1 MTKKLLAPAI
11 VLSLVGLSVSPALA
25 ANKAGDSCKVAGR
38 VVTTSVQ
45 KLACSKVAK
54 KLYWVALTANKAGA
68 PCKVAGRIVTTS
80 VQNLVCAK
88 VAKNLK
94 WVALT
99 APAAT
104 TTTVAPTTTVA
115 ATTTT
120 TTIAVV
126 KPIVT
131 LLRAGGTST
140 SPSVN
145 YTVTGDKDIDC
156 TTLSTVIG
164 VDFATKYISAI
175 NSVVQTSAKVCT
187 VNAQSR
193 AERDNTAYDTV
204 LSAAATFAIADTSGN
219 VQTVL
224 LGSPQTI
231 WVTRAP

>member
-1 MTKKLLAPAI
+1 MKKLLAPAI
-11 VLSLVGLSVSPALA
+11 VLSLIGLSGSPALA

-45 KLACSKVAK
+45 K
-54 KLYWVALTANKAGA
+54 
-68 PCKVAGRIVTTS
+68 
-80 VQNLVCAK
+80 LVCAK

-120 TTIAVV
+120 TTIAPV
-126 KPIVT
+126 KPVVT

-140 SPSVN
+140 SSSVN

-187 VNAQSR
+187 INAQSR
-193 AERDNTAYDTV
+193 APRDNTAYDTV
-204 LSAAATFAIADTSGN
+204 LSAATTFAIADTSGN

>member
-1 MTKKLLAPAI
+1 MKKLLAPAI
-11 VLSLVGLSVSPALA
+11 VLSLIGLSGSPALA
-25 ANKAGDSCKVAGR
+25 ANKVGDSCKVAGR
-38 VVTTSVQ
+38 VVSTSLQ
-45 KLACSKVAK
+45 K
-54 KLYWVALTANKAGA
+54 
-68 PCKVAGRIVTTS
+68 
-80 VQNLVCAK
+80 LVCAK

-99 APAAT
+99 APAPTT

-115 ATTTT
+115 ATTTS
-120 TTIAVV
+120 TTIAAV

-145 YTVTGDKDIDC
+145 YTVTGDRDLDC

-193 AERDNTAYDTV
+193 AERDNTAYETV
-204 LSAAATFAIADTSGN
+204 LSAAATFAIADISGN

>member
-1 MTKKLLAPAI
+1 MKKLLAPAI

-45 KLACSKVAK
+45 KL
-54 KLYWVALTANKAGA
+54 
-68 PCKVAGRIVTTS
+68 
-80 VQNLVCAK
+80 VCAK

-99 APAAT
+99 APAST
-104 TTTVAPTTTVA
+104 TTTAAPTTTVA
-115 ATTTT
+115 VTTTTT

-131 LLRAGGTST
+131 LLRDKGTST
-140 SPSVN
+140 SASVN
-145 YTVTGDKDIDC
+145 YTVSGDKDLDC

-164 VDFATKYISAI
+164 VDFSTKYISAI
-175 NSVVQTSAKVCT
+175 NSVVQTSARVCT

-193 AERDNTAYDTV
+193 AARDNTAYETV

-219 VQTVL
+219 VQTSL

>member
-1 MTKKLLAPAI
+1 MKKLLAPAI
-11 VLSLVGLSVSPALA
+11 VLSLIGLYGSPALA
-25 ANKAGDSCKVAGR
+25 ANKEGAKCMTAGKIVTVSGKKLVCK
-38 VVTTSVQ
+38 
-45 KLACSKVAK
+45 KVAK
-54 KLYWVALTANKAGA
+54 
-68 PCKVAGRIVTTS
+68 S
-80 VQNLVCAK
+80 
-88 VAKNLK
+88 LK
-94 WVALT
+94 WVAV
-99 APAAT
+99 ASNAVT

-120 TTIAVV
+120 TTIAAV
-126 KPIVT
+126 KPVVT

-140 SPSVN
+140 SASVN
-145 YTVTGDKDIDC
+145 YTVTGDKDLDC

-193 AERDNTAYDTV
+193 AERDNTAYETV
-204 LSAAATFAIADTSGN
+204 LSAATTFAIADTSGN

>member
-1 MTKKLLAPAI
+1 MKKLLAPAI
-11 VLSLVGLSVSPALA
+11 VLSLVGLSGSPALA

-45 KLACSKVAK
+45 KL
-54 KLYWVALTANKAGA
+54 
-68 PCKVAGRIVTTS
+68 
-80 VQNLVCAK
+80 VCAK

-99 APAAT
+99 APAST
-104 TTTVAPTTTVA
+104 TTTAAPTTTVA

-131 LLRAGGTST
+131 LLREKGTST

-145 YTVTGDKDIDC
+145 YTVSGDKDLDC
-156 TTLSTVIG
+156 KTLSTVIG
-164 VDFATKYISAI
+164 VDFSTKYISAI
-175 NSVVQTSAKVCT
+175 NSVVQTSARVCT

-193 AERDNTAYDTV
+193 AARDNTAYETV
-204 LSAAATFAIADTSGN
+204 LSAATTFSIADTSGN
-219 VQTVL
+219 VQTSL

>member
-1 MTKKLLAPAI
+1 MKKLLAPAI
-11 VLSLVGLSVSPALA
+11 VLSLVTLSGSPVLA

-38 VVTTSVQ
+38 VVSTSVQ
-45 KLACSKVAK
+45 K
-54 KLYWVALTANKAGA
+54 
-68 PCKVAGRIVTTS
+68 
-80 VQNLVCAK
+80 LVCAK
-88 VAKNLK
+88 VAKKLK

-99 APAAT
+99 APAPTT

-120 TTIAVV
+120 TTIAAV

-145 YTVTGDKDIDC
+145 YTVTGDRDLDC

-175 NSVVQTSAKVCT
+175 NSVVQTSARVCT

-193 AERDNTAYDTV
+193 AARDNTAYETV
-204 LSAAATFAIADTSGN
+204 LSAATTFAIADTSGN

>member
-1 MTKKLLAPAI
+1 MAKKLLAPAI
-11 VLSLVGLSVSPALA
+11 VLSLVTLSGSPVLA

-45 KLACSKVAK
+45 KL
-54 KLYWVALTANKAGA
+54 
-68 PCKVAGRIVTTS
+68 
-80 VQNLVCAK
+80 VCAK
-88 VAKNLK
+88 VAKSLK

-115 ATTTT
+115 VTTTT
-120 TTIAVV
+120 TTIAPV
-126 KPIVT
+126 KPVVT

-140 SPSVN
+140 SSSVN

-193 AERDNTAYDTV
+193 AEQDNTVYETV

>member
-1 MTKKLLAPAI
+1 MKKLLAPAI
-11 VLSLVGLSVSPALA
+11 VLSLIGLSGSPALA
-25 ANKAGDSCKVAGR
+25 ANKVGDSCKVAGR

-45 KLACSKVAK
+45 K
-54 KLYWVALTANKAGA
+54 
-68 PCKVAGRIVTTS
+68 
-80 VQNLVCAK
+80 LVCAK

-120 TTIAVV
+120 TIAAV
-126 KPIVT
+126 KPVVT

-145 YTVTGDKDIDC
+145 YTVTGDKDLDC

-193 AERDNTAYDTV
+193 APRDNTAYDTV

>member
-1 MTKKLLAPAI
+1 MKKLLAPAI
-11 VLSLVGLSVSPALA
+11 VLSLVGLSGSPVLA

-38 VVTTSVQ
+38 VVSTSVQ
-45 KLACSKVAK
+45 K
-54 KLYWVALTANKAGA
+54 
-68 PCKVAGRIVTTS
+68 
-80 VQNLVCAK
+80 LVCAK
-88 VAKNLK
+88 VAKKLK

-104 TTTVAPTTTVA
+104 TTIAPTTTVA

-120 TTIAVV
+120 TTIAAV

-145 YTVTGDKDIDC
+145 YTVTGDKDLDC

-193 AERDNTAYDTV
+193 AARDNTAYDTV

>member
-1 MTKKLLAPAI
+1 MKKLLAPAI
-11 VLSLVGLSVSPALA
+11 VLSLVGLSGSPALA
-25 ANKAGDSCKVAGR
+25 ANKLGDSCNVAGR
-38 VVTTSVQ
+38 VVSTSVQ
-45 KLACSKVAK
+45 K
-54 KLYWVALTANKAGA
+54 
-68 PCKVAGRIVTTS
+68 
-80 VQNLVCAK
+80 LVCAK
-88 VAKNLK
+88 VAKKLK

-104 TTTVAPTTTVA
+104 TTIAPTTTVA

-120 TTIAVV
+120 TTIAAV
-126 KPIVT
+126 KPVVT
-131 LLRAGGTST
+131 LLREKGTST

-145 YTVTGDKDIDC
+145 YTVTGDKDLDC

-175 NSVVQTSAKVCT
+175 NSVVQTSARVCT

-193 AERDNTAYDTV
+193 AARDNTAYETA
-204 LSAAATFAIADTSGN
+204 LSAAATFAVADTSGN

-224 LGSPQTI
+224 LGSPQSI

>member
-1 MTKKLLAPAI
+1 MKKLLAPAI
-11 VLSLVGLSVSPALA
+11 VLSLIGLSVSPALA

-45 KLACSKVAK
+45 KL
-54 KLYWVALTANKAGA
+54 
-68 PCKVAGRIVTTS
+68 
-80 VQNLVCAK
+80 VCAK

-104 TTTVAPTTTVA
+104 TTTVASTTTVA

-120 TTIAVV
+120 TTVAAAA
-126 KPIVT
+126 KPVVT
-131 LLRAGGTST
+131 LLREKGTST

-145 YTVTGDKDIDC
+145 YTVSGDKDLDC
-156 TTLSTVIG
+156 KTLSTVIG
-164 VDFATKYISAI
+164 VDFSTKYISAI
-175 NSVVQTSAKVCT
+175 NSVVQTSARVCT

-193 AERDNTAYDTV
+193 AARDNTAYETV
-204 LSAAATFAIADTSGN
+204 LSAATTFSIADTSGN
-219 VQTVL
+219 VQTSL

>member
-1 MTKKLLAPAI
+1 MQDYRQ
-11 VLSLVGLSVSPALA
+11 
-25 ANKAGDSCKVAGR
+25 GDYHE
-38 VVTTSVQ
+38 
-45 KLACSKVAK
+45 CSKVAK
-54 KLYWVALTANKAGA
+54 N
-68 PCKVAGRIVTTS
+68 P
-80 VQNLVCAK
+80 
-88 VAKNLK
+88 K

-99 APAAT
+99 APAVT
-104 TTTVAPTTTVA
+104 TTIAPTTTVA

-120 TTIAVV
+120 IAAL

-131 LLRAGGTST
+131 LLRAGGTSA
-140 SPSVN
+140 SSSVN
-145 YTVTGDKDIDC
+145 YTVTGDRDLDC

-193 AERDNTAYDTV
+193 AARDNTAYDTV

-224 LGSPQTI
+224 LGSPQTN
-231 WVTRAP
+231 WVTLAP

>member
-1 MTKKLLAPAI
+1 MAKKLLAPAI
-11 VLSLVGLSVSPALA
+11 VLSLVTLSGSPVLA

-45 KLACSKVAK
+45 KL
-54 KLYWVALTANKAGA
+54 
-68 PCKVAGRIVTTS
+68 
-80 VQNLVCAK
+80 VCAK

-99 APAAT
+99 APAT
-104 TTTVAPTTTVA
+104 TTTTAAPTTTVA

-120 TTIAVV
+120 TTIAAV
-126 KPIVT
+126 KPVVT

-140 SPSVN
+140 SASVN

-156 TTLSTVIG
+156 TTLSTTIG
-164 VDFATKYISAI
+164 VDFTTKYISVI

-193 AERDNTAYDTV
+193 AERDNTAYETV
-204 LSAAATFAIADTSGN
+204 LSAAATFAIADISGN

>member
-1 MTKKLLAPAI
+1 MKKLLAPAI
-11 VLSLVGLSVSPALA
+11 VLSLVGLSGSPALA

-45 KLACSKVAK
+45 KL
-54 KLYWVALTANKAGA
+54 
-68 PCKVAGRIVTTS
+68 
-80 VQNLVCAK
+80 VCAK

-99 APAAT
+99 APAVT
-104 TTTVAPTTTVA
+104 TTIAPTTTVA

-120 TTIAVV
+120 IAAV

-140 SPSVN
+140 SSSVN
-145 YTVTGDKDIDC
+145 YTVTGDKDLDC
-156 TTLSTVIG
+156 TTLSIVIG

-175 NSVVQTSAKVCT
+175 NSIVQTSAKVCT

-193 AERDNTAYDTV
+193 APRDNTAYDTV
-204 LSAAATFAIADTSGN
+204 LSAATTFAIADTSGN
-219 VQTVL
+219 VQTSL

>member
-1 MTKKLLAPAI
+1 MKKLLAPAI
-11 VLSLVGLSVSPALA
+11 VLSLVTLSGSPALA
-25 ANKAGDSCKVAGR
+25 ASKAGDSCKVAGR

-45 KLACSKVAK
+45 KL
-54 KLYWVALTANKAGA
+54 
-68 PCKVAGRIVTTS
+68 
-80 VQNLVCAK
+80 VCAK

-99 APAAT
+99 APAVT
-104 TTTVAPTTTVA
+104 TTIAPTTTVA

-120 TTIAVV
+120 TTIAAV
-126 KPIVT
+126 KPVVT

-140 SPSVN
+140 SASVN

-156 TTLSTVIG
+156 TTLSTTIG
-164 VDFATKYISAI
+164 VDFTTKYISVI

-193 AERDNTAYDTV
+193 AERDNTAYETV
-204 LSAAATFAIADTSGN
+204 LRAATTFAIADTSGN
-219 VQTVL
+219 VQTSL

>member
-1 MTKKLLAPAI
+1 MAKKLLAPAI

-25 ANKAGDSCKVAGR
+25 ANKVGDSCKVAGR

-45 KLACSKVAK
+45 K
-54 KLYWVALTANKAGA
+54 
-68 PCKVAGRIVTTS
+68 
-80 VQNLVCAK
+80 LVCAK

-120 TTIAVV
+120 TIAAV
-126 KPIVT
+126 KPVVT

-140 SPSVN
+140 SSSVN
-145 YTVTGDKDIDC
+145 YTVTGDKDLDC

-193 AERDNTAYDTV
+193 AARDNTAYDTV

>member
-1 MTKKLLAPAI
+1 MKKLLAPAI
-11 VLSLVGLSVSPALA
+11 VLSLFGLSVSPALA
-25 ANKAGDSCKVAGR
+25 ANKVGDSCKVAGR
-38 VVTTSVQ
+38 VITTSVQ
-45 KLACSKVAK
+45 K
-54 KLYWVALTANKAGA
+54 
-68 PCKVAGRIVTTS
+68 
-80 VQNLVCAK
+80 LVCAK

-120 TTIAVV
+120 TIAAV
-126 KPIVT
+126 KPVVT

-145 YTVTGDKDIDC
+145 YTVTGDKDLDC

-193 AERDNTAYDTV
+193 AARDNTAYDTV

>member
-1 MTKKLLAPAI
+1 VKKLLVPAI
-11 VLSLVGLSVSPALA
+11 VISLIGLSGSTAFA
-25 ANKAGDSCKVAGR
+25 ANKVGDSCKLAGR
-38 VVTTSVQ
+38 VVTTNVQ
-45 KLACSKVAK
+45 K
-54 KLYWVALTANKAGA
+54 
-68 PCKVAGRIVTTS
+68 
-80 VQNLVCAK
+80 LVCAK

-99 APAAT
+99 APAVT
-104 TTTVAPTTTVA
+104 TTTAAPTTTVA

-131 LLRAGGTST
+131 LLREKGTST

-145 YTVTGDKDIDC
+145 YTVSGDKDLDC
-156 TTLSTVIG
+156 KTLSTVVG
-164 VDFATKYISAI
+164 VDFSTKYISAI
-175 NSVVQTSAKVCT
+175 NSVVQTSARVCT

-193 AERDNTAYDTV
+193 AARDNTAYETV
-204 LSAAATFAIADTSGN
+204 LSAATTFSIADTSGN
-219 VQTVL
+219 VQTSL

>member
-1 MTKKLLAPAI
+1 MAKKLLAPAI
-11 VLSLVGLSVSPALA
+11 VLSLIGLSVSPALA

-45 KLACSKVAK
+45 KL
-54 KLYWVALTANKAGA
+54 
-68 PCKVAGRIVTTS
+68 
-80 VQNLVCAK
+80 VCAK

-99 APAAT
+99 APATAT
-104 TTTVAPTTTVA
+104 TTAVPTTTVA
-115 ATTTT
+115 AATTT

-131 LLRAGGTST
+131 LLREKGTST

-145 YTVTGDKDIDC
+145 YTVSGDKDLDC
-156 TTLSTVIG
+156 KTLSTVIG
-164 VDFATKYISAI
+164 VDFSTKYISAI
-175 NSVVQTSAKVCT
+175 NSVVQTSARVCT

-193 AERDNTAYDTV
+193 AARDNTAYETV
-204 LSAAATFAIADTSGN
+204 LSAATTFSIADTSGN
-219 VQTVL
+219 VQTSL

>member
-1 MTKKLLAPAI
+1 MKKLLAPAI

-45 KLACSKVAK
+45 KL
-54 KLYWVALTANKAGA
+54 
-68 PCKVAGRIVTTS
+68 
-80 VQNLVCAK
+80 VCAK

-104 TTTVAPTTTVA
+104 TTIVAPTTTVA

-131 LLRAGGTST
+131 LLREKGTST

-145 YTVTGDKDIDC
+145 YTVSGDKDLDC
-156 TTLSTVIG
+156 KTLSTVIG
-164 VDFATKYISAI
+164 VDFSTKYISAI
-175 NSVVQTSAKVCT
+175 NSVVQTSARVCT

-193 AERDNTAYDTV
+193 AARDNTAYETV
-204 LSAAATFAIADTSGN
+204 LSAAATFSIADTSGN
-219 VQTVL
+219 VQTSL

>member
-1 MTKKLLAPAI
+1 VKKLLAPAI
-11 VLSLVGLSVSPALA
+11 VLSLIGFSGSPAVA

-38 VVTTSVQ
+38 VVSTSVQ
-45 KLACSKVAK
+45 K
-54 KLYWVALTANKAGA
+54 
-68 PCKVAGRIVTTS
+68 
-80 VQNLVCAK
+80 LVCAK

-99 APAAT
+99 APAT
-104 TTTVAPTTTVA
+104 TTTTAAPTTTVA

-120 TTIAVV
+120 TTIAAV
-126 KPIVT
+126 KPVVT

-140 SPSVN
+140 SASVN
-145 YTVTGDKDIDC
+145 YTVTGDKNIDC

-164 VDFATKYISAI
+164 VDFATKYISVI

-193 AERDNTAYDTV
+193 AERDNTAYETV
-204 LSAAATFAIADTSGN
+204 LSAAATFAVADTSGN

-224 LGSPQTI
+224 LGSPQSI

>member
-1 MTKKLLAPAI
+1 MKKLLAPAI
-11 VLSLVGLSVSPALA
+11 VLSLVGLSGSPALA

-45 KLACSKVAK
+45 KL
-54 KLYWVALTANKAGA
+54 
-68 PCKVAGRIVTTS
+68 
-80 VQNLVCAK
+80 VCAK
-88 VAKNLK
+88 VANILK

-99 APAAT
+99 APAATATT

-140 SPSVN
+140 SSSVN

-193 AERDNTAYDTV
+193 APRDNTAYDTV